1 MPAAPRRAKS
11 ATARNQST
19 TEPAMMNSVF
29 VEQREQLRDPRLPSN
44 GSDEGDE
51 PGHFPM
57 PDDDSQWD
65 VFIPD
70 DDEIDP
76 LPEPG
81 DFWIEPEE

>member
-1 MPAAPRRAKS
+1 MSRATITG
-11 ATARNQST
+11 ATMDFTGYVPQC
-19 TEPAMMNSVF
+19 
-29 VEQREQLRDPRLPSN
+29 EQRDELRTRPERP
-44 GSDEGDE
+44 DE
-51 PGHFPM
+51 PFPAYDVPF

-81 DFWIEPEE
+81 DFWIEPKE